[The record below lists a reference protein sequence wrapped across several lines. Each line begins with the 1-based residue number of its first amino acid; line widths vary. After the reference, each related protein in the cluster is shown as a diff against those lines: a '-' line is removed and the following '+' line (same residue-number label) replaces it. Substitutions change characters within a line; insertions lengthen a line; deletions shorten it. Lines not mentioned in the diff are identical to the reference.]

1 MNKAEALVR
10 WWRRRPIPRPASTGT
25 GPPLVAFQCN
35 LCGAAN
41 RVPETALGRELPSCV
56 GCGSTVRWRAL
67 VHLVCQ
73 ALLGREVVI
82 PDSPRSRDLT
92 GIGLS
97 DDACVARALAA
108 CFDYTN
114 TYFHADPR
122 LDIAAIP
129 DELAGHYDFLTA
141 SDVFEHVVP
150 PVGIAFRNAR
160 RLLKPGGVLVFTV
173 PFSLAAD
180 TLEHFPSLHDFE
192 VREERGGWV
201 LHNRTADGR
210 EERFGDLVFHGGP
223 GTTLEMRLFSRAAL
237 ERHFAAAGF
246 ADVRFAADPCPRF
259 GIVWPEPWSIPVVAT
274 A

>member
-1 MNKAEALVR
+1 MKAEPLVR
-10 WWRRRPIPRPASTGT
+10 WWQRGRILPAATT
-25 GPPLVAFQCN
+25 HPGPPLVAFQCN

-56 GCGSTVRWRAL
+56 RCGSTVRWRAL
-67 VHLVCQ
+67 VHLVCE

-82 PDSPRSRDLT
+82 PHSPRSPDLT
-92 GIGLS
+92 GLGLS
-97 DDACVARALAA
+97 DDACVAQALAA

-129 DELAGHYDFLTA
+129 DELVGRYDFLTA

-150 PVGIAFRNAR
+150 PVDIAFRNAR

-173 PFSLAAD
+173 PFSLDAD
-180 TLEHFPSLHDFE
+180 TVEHFPSLHDFE
-192 VREERGGWV
+192 VREEHGEWV
-201 LHNRTADGR
+201 LHNRAADGR
-210 EERFGDLVFHGGP
+210 EERFGDLVFHGGR
-223 GTTLEMRLFSRAAL
+223 GTTLEMRLFSRTAL
-237 ERHFAAAGF
+237 ERHFVDAGF
-246 ADVRFAADPCPRF
+246 ADVRFAAEPCPRF
-259 GIVWPEPWSIPVVAT
+259 GIVWPEPWSIPVVAR